1 MYDAWDFV
9 ATLTSFLVLIWVP
22 ATVCISVLQHQEPSM
37 KAEVEASR
45 TLFVL
50 DCAKSWA
57 ILCVPGAVLGQS
69 KPWTSWNLASCADE
83 IPWTNAIQSL
93 GHKRL
98 VWAPMRK
105 GVKKKK
111 CEQEELCSMQPA
123 LLQVL
128 APASSSLLQSCATSL
143 HFTFPFHQLN
153 VFWCRTCSQ
162 LGAAP
167 LPRLRLPDV
176 PLWIPLPFPAP
187 FSFLS
192 CPSNLSRAFLCFP
205 SAFLVRVSWHWQNW
219 KEGGR
224 QREVLK
230 IK

>member
-1 MYDAWDFV
+1 MPRIFGNPQNTLRNINLSWQIMNLSSWTMQHRGSAIFQAGRTWWH
-9 ATLTSFLVLIWVP
+9 ATNTGLANTESYAMEPKHLQVKQWNHVSSWCMMHETSLQHWLPFLVLIWVP
-22 ATVCISVLQHQEPSM
+22 ATVCISILRHQEPSM

-57 ILCVPGAVLGQS
+57 ILRVPGVVLGQS

-111 CEQEELCSMQPA
+111 CEQEELCSM
-123 LLQVL
+123 
-128 APASSSLLQSCATSL
+128 
-143 HFTFPFHQLN
+143 
-153 VFWCRTCSQ
+153 
-162 LGAAP
+162 
-167 LPRLRLPDV
+167 
-176 PLWIPLPFPAP
+176 
-187 FSFLS
+187 
-192 CPSNLSRAFLCFP
+192 
-205 SAFLVRVSWHWQNW
+205 
-219 KEGGR
+219 
-224 QREVLK
+224 
-230 IK
+230 